1 MPVSGYE
8 DLPLVSLGHAV
19 AQAISLLPDIQK
31 YADVAK
37 QNCKEPAGGL
47 TIDESAAIML
57 HTMNWKPIDKTL
69 YVILNE
75 ALRSKDGRSLKSWF
89 LFLKIFL
96 TAFHKLPSIQ
106 RGTAYRGCRL
116 DLKEYYKRE
125 RPVIWWGFSTCTN
138 SIKTLESEYIVGKT
152 GTRTL
157 FTIESY

>member
-1 MPVSGYE
+1 MLMPVSGYE

-69 YVILNE
+69 F
-75 ALRSKDGRSLKSWF
+75 S
-89 LFLKIFL
+89 
-96 TAFHKLPSIQ
+96 SIQ
-106 RGTAYRGCRL
+106 WNSSIPCEESELPGDGAIQRKSPLDSTIEQTYAGALSFLRRNYTRNLTNVDVAVTDIAL
-116 DLKEYYKRE
+116 DLATTY
-125 RPVIWWGFSTCTN
+125 RPDAQFGP
-138 SIKTLESEYIVGKT
+138 
-152 GTRTL
+152 
-157 FTIESY
+157 